1 MNDVKVSIDIKKI
14 QENSKWFLILGIVL
28 ILFGFIG
35 ISCSFLVTKVFMT
48 VLSILLMIAGVAQI
62 SHVVVSPR
70 WQAGILKLFLG
81 LIYVVAGISFIKNP
95 IEAGIIF
102 TYIIAVFLVVSG
114 ILKAIISL
122 NHNYSKEWSIGL
134 FSGVLSVI
142 LGIMLLANWPFSGIW
157 FIGFVISLEMIFT
170 GWTYI
175 AFAAGAKNL
184 DPNSSIDINVHED

>member
-1 MNDVKVSIDIKKI
+1 MNDVKVSINIKKI
-14 QENSKWFLILGIVL
+14 QENSKWFLMLGMVL

-35 ISCSFLVTKVFMT
+35 ISCSFFVTKVFMT

-70 WQAGILKLFLG
+70 WQAGILKLCLG

-95 IEAGIIF
+95 IEAGMIF
-102 TYIIAVFLVVSG
+102 TYIIAIFLIVSG
-114 ILKAIISL
+114 ILKAVISL

-142 LGIMLLANWPFSGIW
+142 LGIMLLAEWPISGIW

-184 DPNSSIDINVHED
+184 DPNSSININVHEN

>member
-1 MNDVKVSIDIKKI
+1 MNDVRVSIDIRKI

-28 ILFGFIG
+28 IIFGFIG
-35 ISCSFLVTKVFMT
+35 IGSSFLVTKIFMT

-70 WQAGILKLFLG
+70 WQAGILKLILG
-81 LIYVVAGISFIKNP
+81 LLYVVAGISFIKNP
-95 IEAGIIF
+95 VEAGIIF
-102 TYIIAVFLVVSG
+102 TYIIAVFLIISG
-114 ILKAIISL
+114 VLKAVLSL

-134 FSGVLSVI
+134 FSGILSLI
-142 LGIMLLANWPFSGIW
+142 LGIMLLVNWPISGIW

-184 DPNSSIDINVHED
+184 DPNSSIDIKVHQD